1 MRPTATDERCEQTD
15 EWGQSACGM
24 HTPAPAQRA
33 HSLWERLAILALS
46 RVGDG
51 SSDRLV
57 ASTRDPRQPIE
68 RDELDFHRHLAFDGD
83 AVGQARREESLRE
96 RFERRGVEKAGR
108 MGANHGH
115 IVDMTCVTDQ
125 QPQDDL
131 SRTQIGGLRVL
142 GLDVL
147 ERTRADTEKI
157 CRQIVRR
164 VGKSTR

>member
-1 MRPTATDERCEQTD
+1 
-15 EWGQSACGM
+15 
-24 HTPAPAQRA
+24 
-33 HSLWERLAILALS
+33 
-46 RVGDG
+46 
-51 SSDRLV
+51 
-57 ASTRDPRQPIE
+57 
-68 RDELDFHRHLAFDGD
+68 
-83 AVGQARREESLRE
+83 
-96 RFERRGVEKAGR
+96 

-147 ERTRADTEKI
+147 ERTRAETEKI